1 MKDVSKTL
9 GQNIAN
15 LRKARGLTQGQLA
28 ERFNYTDK
36 AISKW
41 EHGDVCPDVNTL
53 AELADFFGV
62 TTDYMIHYHAEEA
75 IMEDHSKDPAAI
87 RRNRI
92 LMTALVS
99 VFFWTVAAVIFSG
112 YAVTH
117 VSVDGAKAYQFGSIA
132 FAWALPLTLLTV
144 WFYNKRYGK
153 PKVRLPLLV
162 ALIWTSVAA
171 FYVTYGLAANAWN
184 LWFIWLAGLPLTVGL
199 MIVHISRF
207 NGHVKQEE
215 VTIETEEK

>member
-53 AELADFFGV
+53 TELADFFGV

-92 LMTALVS
+92 IMTALVS
-99 VFFWTVAAVIFSG
+99 VFFWTLAAVIFSG

-117 VSVDGAKAYQFGSIA
+117 VSVEGNKAYQLGSIA
-132 FAWALPLTLLTV
+132 FAWAVPLTLFTIWV
-144 WFYNKRYGK
+144 YNKRYGK
-153 PKVRLPLLV
+153 PKVRLPLLI
-162 ALIWTSVAA
+162 ALSWASALA
-171 FYVTYGLAANAWN
+171 FYLTYGLAADAWE
-184 LWFIWLAGLPLTVGL
+184 LWFIWLTALPLTVAFL
-199 MIVHISRF
+199 IVHISRY
-207 NGHVKQEE
+207 NVHSKKEK
-215 VTIETEEK
+215 TEENEEK